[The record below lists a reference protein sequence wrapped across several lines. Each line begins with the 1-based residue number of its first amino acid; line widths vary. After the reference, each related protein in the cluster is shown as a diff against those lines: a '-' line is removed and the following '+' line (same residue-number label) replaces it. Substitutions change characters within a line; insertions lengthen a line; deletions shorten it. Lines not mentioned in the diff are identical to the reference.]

1 MCILSGMWRHP
12 SPSRWLSAAL
22 LALGCAGGATSLGA
36 QADVRGVL
44 FDSLITFRPVGD
56 ALLRIEGS
64 GVTTRTDRR
73 GRFEFKALPDGEHVI
88 QYQAPWLDSLS
99 LPPLR
104 ATVTVRGRRT
114 VRVNLGTPTIAQYH
128 RAVCGATFD
137 ETQGVL
143 RGEVRDAD
151 GAVRSGIFVG
161 AVWSETILTSQGLAG
176 QLVGTIDTTDAN
188 GYFSLCGV
196 PRETDFFVRA
206 GNDSVSTGDLSI
218 GLGGRS
224 VGRRDLVVGDRSR
237 AARLSG
243 RVVTRRGTPIVAV
256 VVDVPGDSTLGG
268 RGDGAGRF
276 ALDKIPRRTNQL
288 FVRAIGF
295 TPQLVVVDVGVPAIE
310 LPDIVL
316 DPLPMELEEMRIVA
330 EMTSVNE
337 AGFRERQ
344 RMGRGVFI
352 DERELARYPV
362 ISANILAMLGTGVRS
377 SGGSWP
383 RTQLRR
389 GIDPCYPRF
398 FVDGVDFG
406 VPRDGVEEADLLRLA
421 KRIEI
426 HEASFMPARYTDFN
440 GCGVVLIWTR

>member
-1 MCILSGMWRHP
+1 MCILSGMRRHA
-12 SPSRWLSAAL
+12 STTRGLSGVLLGLSLAAFVP
-22 LALGCAGGATSLGA
+22 ALGA

-44 FDSLITFRPVGD
+44 FDSLITFRPVPD

-64 GVTTRTDRR
+64 ELTARTDRR
-73 GRFEFKALPDGEHVI
+73 GRFEFKDVPAGEHVI
-88 QYQAPWLDSLS
+88 QYRAPWLDSLS

-104 ATVTVRGRRT
+104 ATVIVRGRRT
-114 VRVNLGTPTIAQYH
+114 VRIGMGTPTIDRYH

-137 ETQGVL
+137 EGQGVL
-143 RGEVRDAD
+143 RGEVRDAA
-151 GAVRSGIFVG
+151 GQIRSGIFVG
-161 AVWSETILTSQGLAG
+161 AVWSETILTAQGLAG

-188 GYFSLCGV
+188 GIFSLCGV

-206 GNDSVSTGDLSI
+206 GNDTIGTGDLSI

-224 VGRRDLVVGDRSR
+224 VDRRDLLVGDRSR
-237 AARLSG
+237 AALLSG
-243 RVVTRRGTPIVAV
+243 RVVTQRGAPITAV
-256 VVDVPGDSTLGG
+256 VIDIPGDSTLGG
-268 RGDGAGRF
+268 RVDERGRF
-276 ALDKIPRRTNQL
+276 ALDGIPLRTNQL
-288 FVRAIGF
+288 FVWAIGF
-295 TPQLVVVDVGVPAIE
+295 TPRLVVVDVSVPAIE

-316 DPLPMELEEMRIVA
+316 EVLPMELEEMRIVA
-330 EMTSVNE
+330 EMTSTNE

-344 RMGRGVFI
+344 RSGRGVFI
-352 DERELARYPV
+352 DADELARYPV
-362 ISANILAMLGTGVRS
+362 ISANILAMLGAGVRS

-398 FVDGVDFG
+398 FIDGVDFG
-406 VPRDGVEEADLLRLA
+406 VPRDGVEEAELLRLA

-426 HEASFMPARYTDFN
+426 HEASFMPGRFTDFN